1 MQNKNLMSNTGKFK
15 VEVWSDIMCPFCY
28 IGKRNYEAAVAQFA
42 GNDQIDLVWK
52 SFQLDPTIPTP
63 TDTTKTTL
71 QYLSAS
77 KGMSQAQV
85 QSMTQGVTQTARA
98 AGLEYHLDKILVT
111 NTFDAHRVIQ
121 LAKTKGLGDLAEETL
136 FYAYFTETKDLA
148 DHSVLQ
154 ELGKKIGLTAEE
166 VNEALTDELYAHQ
179 VRKEIQEAREIGVR
193 GVPFFVFD
201 RQYAVSGAQP
211 PAAFLLTLQKFFAEW
226 EKANPKLQLDTSGGP
241 ACPPDGN
248 CGYIILNSV

>member
-1 MQNKNLMSNTGKFK
+1 MSNPAKFK

-71 QYLSAS
+71 QYLSES

-85 QSMTQGVTQTARA
+85 QSMTQSVTQTAET
-98 AGLEYHLDKILVT
+98 AGLEYHLDKTLVT

-136 FYAYFTETKDLA
+136 FYAYFTEAKNIA
-148 DHSVLQ
+148 DHAVLQ
-154 ELGKKIGLTAEE
+154 ELGEKIGLTAAE
-166 VNEALTDELYAHQ
+166 VNEALTDQFFAHQ
-179 VRKEIQEAREIGVR
+179 VRKDIQEAGEIGVR

-201 RQYAVSGAQP
+201 RKYGVSGAQP
-211 PAAFLLTLQKFFAEW
+211 PAAFLETLKKSFTEW
-226 EKANPKLQLDTSGGP
+226 EKANPKIKLETIGGP
-241 ACPPDGN
+241 ACTPDGN
-248 CGYIILNSV
+248 CE

>member
-1 MQNKNLMSNTGKFK
+1 MSNSAKFK

-42 GNDQIDLVWK
+42 GSEQIDLVWK

-63 TDTTKTTL
+63 TDTSQSTL

-77 KGMSQAQV
+77 KGMSPAQV

-98 AGLEYHLDKILVT
+98 AGLEYHLDKTLVT

-121 LAKTKGLGDLAEETL
+121 FAKAKGLGDLAEETL
-136 FYAYFTETKDLA
+136 FYAYFTETKDIA

-154 ELGKKIGLTAEE
+154 ELGEKIGLTAEE

-179 VRKEIQEAREIGVR
+179 VRKDIQEAREIGVR

-201 RQYAVSGAQP
+201 RKYAVSGAQP
-211 PAAFLLTLQKFFAEW
+211 AEAFLQILQKSFAEW
-226 EKANPKLQLDTSGGP
+226 EKTNRKIQLDTIGGP
-241 ACPPDGN
+241 ACTPDGN
-248 CGYIILNSV
+248 CE